1 MTDIHIPPAALEAGR
16 KAFTEAMLTVP
27 QPDPIRAAFV
37 AMVEAW
43 EGMHMEDESAPW
55 VPRLILPLAAP
66 SGAITEKQDD
76 KA

>member
-37 AMVEAW
+37 AMVSAW
-43 EGMHMEDESAPW
+43 PGMVINPGDDHPKFGMRPHLFIPLMEK
-55 VPRLILPLAAP
+55 
-66 SGAITEKQDD
+66 TDD
-76 KA
+76 QA